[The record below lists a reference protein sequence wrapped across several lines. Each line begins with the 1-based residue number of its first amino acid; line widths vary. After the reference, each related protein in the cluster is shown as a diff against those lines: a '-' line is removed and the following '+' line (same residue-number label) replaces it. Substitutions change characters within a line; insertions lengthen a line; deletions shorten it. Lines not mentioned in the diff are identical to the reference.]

1 MSDTHDELD
10 AAGVIGT
17 EPESAYEPADGE
29 GVVVAEAEA
38 AEASV
43 AGETETASVTD
54 EPQAPEAPEATEASA
69 AVDAHVESPA
79 ARQRE
84 GDALVRAPRASVNIK
99 LERFEGPLDLLLHL
113 IKRDEVDIHD
123 IPIAHITQQ
132 YLEYIELMRQ
142 LDLDVAGEFI
152 VMAATLMR
160 IKAKMLLPVPKVDE
174 EEDEGDPR
182 DELVQRLIE
191 YRLYKEA
198 SETLKSQE
206 GVRRS
211 IFERGMVPTEDDAG
225 PLPLAPATLF
235 DLIDALN
242 RVMARKP
249 ERVVYEVRTELFDI
263 EDKMSLIYRTVCEG
277 GRLHFSSIMS
287 QARARMEVVVSFMA
301 LLELVK
307 LGQVIVIQDENFADI
322 LIMPKQPEGNDTDAS
337 VEPAIGG

>member
-17 EPESAYEPADGE
+17 EPESAYELADGE
-29 GVVVAEAEA
+29 GAIVAESGA
-38 AEASV
+38 AEAPAAV
-43 AGETETASVTD
+43 EAETA
-54 EPQAPEAPEATEASA
+54 EAPEEPEAPQAPDAVAAT
-69 AVDAHVESPA
+69 VDAHVESPA

-84 GDALVRAPRASVNIK
+84 GDALVRSPRASVNIK

-113 IKRDEVDIHD
+113 IKRDEIDIHD

-160 IKAKMLLPVPKVDE
+160 IKAKMLLPVPKMDE
-174 EEDEGDPR
+174 EEDESDPR

-198 SETLKSQE
+198 SETLKTQE

-287 QARARMEVVVSFMA
+287 QARARMEIVVSFMA

-307 LGQVIVIQDENFADI
+307 LGQVIVVQDENFADI

>member
-1 MSDTHDELD
+1 MSEERNELD
-10 AAGVIGT
+10 TAADAAPETAVT
-17 EPESAYEPADGE
+17 EEAVA
-29 GVVVAEAEA
+29 VVVEGGEAV
-38 AEASV
+38 S
-43 AGETETASVTD
+43 ETAADAAIT
-54 EPQAPEAPEATEASA
+54 EAPEVPP
-69 AVDAHVESPA
+69 VDALVESPA

-84 GDALVRAPRASVNIK
+84 GESVVRAPRPGVNIK

-160 IKAKMLLPVPKVDE
+160 IKAKMLLPVPKSDE

-182 DELVQRLIE
+182 EELVQRLIE

-198 SETLKSQE
+198 SETLKAHE
-206 GVRRS
+206 GMRRVV
-211 IFERGMVPTEDDAG
+211 FERGMVPTEDDAG

-249 ERVVYEVRTELFDI
+249 ERVFYEVRTELFDI
-263 EDKMSLIYRTVCEG
+263 EDKMSLISRTVAEG
-277 GRLHFSSIMS
+277 GQLLFSTLMN

-307 LGQVIVIQDENFADI
+307 LGTVVVIQDENFADI
-322 LIMPKQPEGNDTDAS
+322 LIMMKQPEGNDTDAS